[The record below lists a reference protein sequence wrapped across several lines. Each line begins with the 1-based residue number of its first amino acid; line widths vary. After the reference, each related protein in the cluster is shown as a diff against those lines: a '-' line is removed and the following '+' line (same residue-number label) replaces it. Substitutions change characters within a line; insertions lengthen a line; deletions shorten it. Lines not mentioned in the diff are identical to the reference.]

1 MALRPRKQLVRY
13 RRQAA
18 WGIVSVVSLLI
29 VAGGAWVWWVFA
41 GSVPVLEGTVRMA
54 GLAMPVEIQRDPAG
68 VPTITAANR
77 TDLARA
83 LGFLHGQERFFQM
96 DLLRRAG
103 AGELSGLVGAVA
115 LPLDRDRRIH
125 RFRARAEALLARMKP
140 DHRALVDAYVQ
151 GVNEGLAALR
161 HAPYEYTLLRTDPA
175 PWRAED
181 TLLTIYA
188 MYFDLQESD
197 AWLQRRNGLA
207 RQVLGTAL
215 ADFLYVRGTPADAA
229 LDGSI
234 VPDPPLPADAP
245 AAASGTDASPPPPP
259 HGSNAF
265 AVAGSRT
272 ATGSAIVANDMHL
285 DLSVPNT
292 WYRAHMKLAG
302 ALSLDLDGV
311 TLPGTPFMITGSNGK
326 VAWGF
331 TDAYIAT
338 GDAILLDP
346 VPGDANAYLTPDGPK
361 PLTVSTEHICPLR
374 EACVDLTVEETVWG
388 PVVTHDAQGRR
399 VVWRWAAQDG
409 SAIEFDGILA
419 LENAGTMRAALDAIH
434 HAGLPQQNMI
444 VGDHDGHIGW
454 TIAGQVPKR
463 IGLHANVPQSWADG
477 TRGWDGYLPPDQVP
491 EIIDPPNGILWSA
504 NNRMVGGTALHVL
517 GDAGYAAGGRARQI
531 RDDLLSKD
539 RQNETALL
547 QIQLDARAPVMVDW
561 QAMLLRLV
569 MAHSGDPEIA
579 AMLPYIRDWGG
590 AAKTGSVGYRLVRSF
605 EEESLRLIYGGFGSA
620 IKAAAGPNAGRVTPS
635 QPDWPAL
642 RLLTQQPTKLVPP
655 PYHQWREVD
664 DALLTKLVGR
674 INTEARG
681 DIRRF
686 TWGARNQAG
695 IHHPLSPAVPLL
707 GRLTDPP
714 NLPMDGDTL
723 QPHVVVPGFGASERF
738 VVSPGHES
746 DGIFEMPVGEADNP
760 ATPYYLA
767 GHSDWVE
774 GQPSP
779 FLPGPPRWKLRLA
792 PN

>member
-18 WGIVSVVSLLI
+18 LGTLL
-29 VAGGAWVWWVFA
+29 VATLLAVGGGVWIWWVFA
-41 GSVPVLEGTVRMA
+41 GSVPILDGTVRMA
-54 GLAMPVEIQRDPAG
+54 GLAMPVDIQRDPAG
-68 VPTITAANR
+68 VATITAANR

-115 LPLDRDRRIH
+115 LPLDRERRIH

-140 DHRALVDAYVQ
+140 EHRALIDAYVQ
-151 GVNEGLAALR
+151 GVNAGLTALR
-161 HAPYEYTLLRTDPA
+161 HAPYEYTLLRADPA

-215 ADFLYVRGTPADAA
+215 ADFLYPRGTPADAA

-234 VPDPPLPADAP
+234 VPDPPMPDAAPPAS
-245 AAASGTDASPPPPP
+245 SGTPATLAPPP

-285 DLSVPNT
+285 DLSVPNI
-292 WYRAHMKLAG
+292 WYRAHMRTSG
-302 ALSLDLDGV
+302 ADSVDLDGV

-361 PLTVSTEHICPLR
+361 PLTVTTEHICPLR
-374 EACVDLTVEETVWG
+374 AACVDLTVEETVWG
-388 PVVTHDAQGRR
+388 PVVTQDAQGRR

-419 LENAGTMRAALDAIH
+419 LEHAGTVRAALDAIH

-444 VGDHDGHIGW
+444 VGDHNGHIGW
-454 TIAGQVPKR
+454 TIAGHVPRR
-463 IGLHANVPQSWADG
+463 IGLDANVPQSWADG
-477 TRGWDGYLPPDQVP
+477 TRGWEAYLPPDQIP
-491 EIIDPPNGILWSA
+491 EMIDPPDGILWSA
-504 NNRMVGGTALHVL
+504 NNRMVGGAALHLL
-517 GDAGYAAGGRARQI
+517 GDGGYTEAGRARQI

-547 QIQLDARAPVMVDW
+547 QIQLDSRAPVLVAW
-561 QAMLLRLV
+561 QALLLRLV
-569 MAHSGDPEIA
+569 TAHSGDPTMA
-579 AMLPYIRDWGG
+579 AMLPYLRDWGG

-605 EEESLRLIYGGFGSA
+605 EEEAIRLIYGGFGGA
-620 IKAAAGPNAGRVTPS
+620 IKAASGPNAGRLTAPQPAWPS
-635 QPDWPAL
+635 L
-642 RLLTQQPTKLVPP
+642 RLLTQQPPQLVPP
-655 PYHQWREVD
+655 PFRQWREID
-664 DALLTKLVGR
+664 DALLTKLVAR
-674 INTEARG
+674 VNTEAGG
-681 DIRRF
+681 DLRRF
-686 TWGARNQAG
+686 TWGARNHES
-695 IHHPLSPAVPLL
+695 IHHPLSQAVPLL
-707 GRLTDPP
+707 ERLTDPP
-714 NLPMDGDTL
+714 NLPMDGDAL

-779 FLPGPPRWKLRLA
+779 FLPGPPRWKLRLV